1 MTRKSNENYNNQINK
16 HNILIK
22 IIHKKMMISV
32 ISNPNK
38 KNNKK
43 NKILIKKNKT
53 IIKKRK
59 KEKKIKNK
67 RIKEIIIKNIL
78 ILIKKF
84 KLMRHILLS
93 FKDPNSLEN
102 HPSLDH

>member
-1 MTRKSNENYNNQINK
+1 
-16 HNILIK
+16 
-22 IIHKKMMISV
+22 MMKSV

-59 KEKKIKNK
+59 KKKKIKNK

-102 HPSLDH
+102 HLSLDH